1 MNITSIILLVL
12 KTSIMLSVFA
22 IGLKATFADVTFLF
36 RNPGHLFRA
45 LLSMNVLMPL
55 IALALAATF
64 DLHPAVKI
72 ALVAISVSPIPPV
85 LPNKALKAGGKEDYT
100 IGLLVAM
107 AILSIIFI
115 PIAIEIVDRIV
126 EKPLAMRAGSI
137 ALLVLTTILVPLG
150 LGLVVRAIA
159 PRIAD
164 RFAKPISRIA
174 SLMLLLSFIPVL
186 IVMARPMLSL
196 VGDGTLL
203 TLAAF
208 AVAGLIIGH
217 LLGGPEPENRST
229 LAFATSS
236 RHPAIAIAI
245 ASANYPEQKFAV
257 PAVILYVILCS
268 ILSALYTKW
277 VHHEGPG
284 GAPATAANKKPVAA

>member
-126 EKPLAMRAGSI
+126 AKPLAMRAGSI

-174 SLMLLLSFIPVL
+174 SLMLLLSF
-186 IVMARPMLSL
+186 
-196 VGDGTLL
+196 
-203 TLAAF
+203 
-208 AVAGLIIGH
+208 
-217 LLGGPEPENRST
+217 
-229 LAFATSS
+229 
-236 RHPAIAIAI
+236 
-245 ASANYPEQKFAV
+245 
-257 PAVILYVILCS
+257 
-268 ILSALYTKW
+268 
-277 VHHEGPG
+277 
-284 GAPATAANKKPVAA
+284 